1 MKKINYLILLFILF
15 TCINGCAGYKP
26 IFISENLQF
35 EIANH
40 SIKGDKILGGKIY
53 SKLYNLSKYSKD
65 NPDKKSISITIEAT
79 KNKNATV
86 KNSSGE
92 ITEYKIILNTNV
104 KVINYLTN
112 TPILSQNF
120 ISSTSYKVQSQYS
133 DTIDLENRSIDDL
146 IDNTYRELLIKLS
159 ESIK

>member
-1 MKKINYLILLFILF
+1 M
-15 TCINGCAGYKP
+15 
-26 IFISENLQF
+26 
-35 EIANH
+35 
-40 SIKGDKILGGKIY
+40 
-53 SKLYNLSKYSKD
+53 
-65 NPDKKSISITIEAT
+65 
-79 KNKNATV
+79 

-159 ESIK
+159 ENIK